1 MVSLKEIDFEYLK
14 KCNYH
19 DAKKNICLIPG
30 VGNKVADCT
39 MLFSL
44 DKLESF
50 PLDRW
55 MIRILQKYYSD
66 KFQFETE
73 TITEKQ
79 YDMIHEEIVNY
90 FGPLRW
96 IRTAVSL

>member
-1 MVSLKEIDFEYLK
+1 MMQ
-14 KCNYH
+14 
-19 DAKKNICLIPG
+19 KNICLIPG

-66 KFQFETE
+66 KFQFETK

-79 YDMIHEEIVNY
+79 YDIIHKKNCKLFWSIFWICTTIPLQNGKGEFPKRLAVN
-90 FGPLRW
+90 P
-96 IRTAVSL
+96 